1 MSDISFGH
9 ATHTGHVRKQ
19 NEDCYG
25 YNVDIGLWLIAD
37 GMGGHAAGDVAS
49 QVAVEHIVE
58 SCEQGTDI
66 CTATSTAHQA
76 VIGAGER
83 GLGHPDMGTTA
94 VTLQVKSGQ
103 YQVAW
108 VGDSR
113 AYLWNGKLLVRL
125 TRDHSMVQD
134 LLDGGMLS
142 KEAVATYPF
151 SNLLTRTIGVDNSN
165 DVEADSVSG
174 KFNPG
179 EQILLCSD
187 GLTNEVN
194 DEDIKVIFSSPGSP
208 QELTDHL
215 VDMALSN
222 GGSDNVTAIVVSND
236 K

>member
-9 ATHTGHVRKQ
+9 ATHTGHVRQQ

-25 YNVDIGLWLIAD
+25 YNIDIGLWLIAD
-37 GMGGHAAGDVAS
+37 GMGGHAAGDIAS

-58 SCEQGTDI
+58 SCEQGNDI
-66 CTATSTAHQA
+66 ATATSTAHQA
-76 VIGAGER
+76 VINAAER
-83 GLGHPDMGTTA
+83 GLGHPEMGTTA
-94 VTLQVKSGQ
+94 VTLQISSGQ

-108 VGDSR
+108 IGDSR

-142 KEAVATYPF
+142 EEAVVNYPF
-151 SNLLTRTIGVDNSN
+151 SNLLTRTIGVDSSSEV
-165 DVEADSVSG
+165 DADTVSG
-174 KFNPG
+174 TFHRG

-187 GLTNEVN
+187 GLTNEV
-194 DEDIKVIFSSPGSP
+194 DEEDIRVIMSSPGSP
-208 QELTDHL
+208 QELADHL
-215 VDMALSN
+215 VDVALSN
-222 GGSDNVTAIVVSND
+222 GGSDNVTAIIVSHD